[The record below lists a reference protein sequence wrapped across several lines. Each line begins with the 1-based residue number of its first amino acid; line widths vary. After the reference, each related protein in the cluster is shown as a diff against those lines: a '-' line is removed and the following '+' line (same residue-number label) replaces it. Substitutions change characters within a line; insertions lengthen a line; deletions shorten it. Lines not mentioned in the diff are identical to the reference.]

1 MKPFSTKLVFL
12 SGMVTSAL
20 LLGACASSPSTGH
33 ASAAPDRVYAPKTGT
48 LATTWG
54 QLPTYGHQS
63 KDLRPF
69 KDQFSRL
76 PAFFAGFGNS
86 ATVDVLVNRDGTVRD
101 VAIVKSSG
109 DPAKDA
115 MVRSKIN
122 GVRIT
127 TSIAPED
134 PAPYVFRTVVTLQ
147 KSTGETNA
155 SASNYYVDNPQ
166 THYAEQPVSYPNLLA
181 KP

>member
-1 MKPFSTKLVFL
+1 MFL
-12 SGMVTSAL
+12 AGMITSVL
-20 LLGACASSPSTGH
+20 LLGACASVPSTSH
-33 ASAAPDRVYAPKTGT
+33 ASAAPDSGYALKTGT
-48 LATTWG
+48 LASSWG
-54 QLPTYGHQS
+54 QLPTYGHQN
-63 KDLRPF
+63 KDLRQF

-109 DPAKDA
+109 DPDKDA
-115 MVRSKIN
+115 TVRSKIN

-127 TSIAPED
+127 TSIAPGD

-147 KSTGETNA
+147 KNTGETNA
-155 SASNYYVDNPQ
+155 SASNNYIDHPPN
-166 THYAEQPVSYPNLLA
+166 HYAEQPVSYPNLLA